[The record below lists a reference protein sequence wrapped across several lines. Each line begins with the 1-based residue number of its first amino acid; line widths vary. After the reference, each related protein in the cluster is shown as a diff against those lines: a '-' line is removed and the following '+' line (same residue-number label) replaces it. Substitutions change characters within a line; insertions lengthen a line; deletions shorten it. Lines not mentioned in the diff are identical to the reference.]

1 VPGLRD
7 IPAENMSKIAD
18 ALEEVSDALMIRYCR
33 FCLYYIIYL
42 FAFSSLTP
50 LVGRQEGHPACKK
63 LNGGV
68 MAWLSVWSK
77 VQTCRADATA
87 THCLLLQ

>member
-1 VPGLRD
+1 
-7 IPAENMSKIAD
+7 MSKIAD

-63 LNGGV
+63 TEWWGDGV
-68 MAWLSVWSK
+68 VICLE
-77 VQTCRADATA
+77 QGAD
-87 THCLLLQ
+87 LPS

>member
-1 VPGLRD
+1 LTQYFSVPGLRD

-63 LNGGV
+63 TEWWGDGV
-68 MAWLSVWSK
+68 VICLE
-77 VQTCRADATA
+77 QGAD
-87 THCLLLQ
+87 LPS